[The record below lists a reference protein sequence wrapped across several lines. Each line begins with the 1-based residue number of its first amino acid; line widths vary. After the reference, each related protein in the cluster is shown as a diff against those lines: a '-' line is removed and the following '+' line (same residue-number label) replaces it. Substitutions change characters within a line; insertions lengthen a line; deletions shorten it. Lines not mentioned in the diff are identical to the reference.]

1 MRGKRPRLV
10 IRHDSRWKTWL
21 VAPVVFVI
29 SAGGGWFFSE
39 YLSKWVEQ
47 RTAKSRA
54 QLEAELMELREENAQ
69 LRERVVLAERSSQ
82 INQQA
87 AMEVKRNLTALQ
99 DELLAL
105 RQEVTFYRNIVSPP
119 DAKPGLRVQ
128 SLKLEKG
135 SAEGL
140 FRFKL
145 VLTQVKGND
154 QLVRGAVNLMVEG
167 HEAGEQKR
175 LPMEMVL
182 LPKGRELV
190 FGFRYFQNLEGE
202 LQLPAGFVPQRIVV
216 QVVPQQGRQ
225 PGTEKAFDWGTL
237 FKAAGPARS

>member
-1 MRGKRPRLV
+1 M
-10 IRHDSRWKTWL
+10 
-21 VAPVVFVI
+21 
-29 SAGGGWFFSE
+29 
-39 YLSKWVEQ
+39 
-47 RTAKSRA
+47 
-54 QLEAELMELREENAQ
+54 
-69 LRERVVLAERSSQ
+69 AERSSQ

-167 HEAGEQKR
+167 HEAGEQKGCPWR
-175 LPMEMVL
+175 WFSFQ
-182 LPKGRELV
+182 KGENSSLV
-190 FGFRYFQNLEGE
+190 SDTSRIWRASFSYRQGLFRNGLSC
-202 LQLPAGFVPQRIVV
+202 
-216 QVVPQQGRQ
+216 
-225 PGTEKAFDWGTL
+225 K
-237 FKAAGPARS
+237 